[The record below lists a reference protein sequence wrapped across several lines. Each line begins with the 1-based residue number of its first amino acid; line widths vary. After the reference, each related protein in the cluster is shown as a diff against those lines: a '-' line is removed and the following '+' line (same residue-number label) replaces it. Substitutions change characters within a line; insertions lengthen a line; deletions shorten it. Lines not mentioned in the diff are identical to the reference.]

1 MVGGGDTGGF
11 PPRGGGGEDGGSQLV
26 GLLRRGAAGWR
37 LGLFDAAPAATLTR
51 PPACMRARASV
62 KKKGRNF
69 MKFSCLGVTT
79 ICNRVTVL
87 LHRLFAIMLER
98 IFEKIFLNF
107 NYCHCFFNGLLWKFQ
122 PP

>member
-11 PPRGGGGEDGGSQLV
+11 PPRGGGGEDGGSQLAS
-26 GLLRRGAAGWR
+26 LLRRDAAGWR
-37 LGLFDAAPAATLTR
+37 LGLFGAAAPAATLTR
-51 PPACMRARASV
+51 PPACMCARASV

-69 MKFSCLGVTT
+69 MLIKYLGVTT

-98 IFEKIFLNF
+98 IFE
-107 NYCHCFFNGLLWKFQ
+107 
-122 PP
+122 